1 MSTHIKVLQKRG
13 LAQDY
18 IVADLDE
25 SLPMKSTENQ
35 DYNLPQ
41 QQQKQKQQQPGYLN
55 ISSQTEMLNPISDL
69 HRDEDLETGNAVNN
83 QSTRKSNLSESQI
96 RELSR
101 LGLICSDSD
110 MMSENLSLLTPRNE
124 LIQRT
129 ATSRRG
135 R

>member
-25 SLPMKSTENQ
+25 SLPMKSSENQ

-41 QQQKQKQQQPGYLN
+41 QQQKQQQPGYLN

-110 MMSENLSLLTPRNE
+110 MMTENLSLLTPRNE

>member
-25 SLPMKSTENQ
+25 SLPMKSPENQ

-41 QQQKQKQQQPGYLN
+41 QQQGYLN

-69 HRDEDLETGNAVNN
+69 HRDEDLEAGNAVNN
-83 QSTRKSNLSESQI
+83 QSTKKSNLSESQI